1 MYKNLAVKIA
11 KYYFIAGILVFI
23 GSFMLTLLGYTL
35 GINLGLW
42 PH

>member
-1 MYKNLAVKIA
+1 MYKKIAVKIA
-11 KYYFIAGILVFI
+11 KYYFIAGVLVFI

-35 GINLGLW
+35 GVNPGLS